1 MLLNSKIDECFH
13 IYKWSFSGGPTT
25 INFPIPKWTFFRRMY
40 SPFRTE
46 IKDPGLDSSQKH
58 QLSLHLQRAFFGYFF
73 GIYIL
78 MLKVEYVFPSNNIL
92 SSLLC
97 ESLIWDGVGSPT
109 LHQIPHPVIGQQWSV
124 GSGRLGSD
132 WSRAPTSAPL
142 IGAASGRTGQDWPPA
157 ARHWSAVTT
166 GMVRP
171 ARRQLS
177 PTHLLVLL
185 SCFPLHLLS
194 FSLLPLLSS
203 SSSPSCSSPPPFFF
217 LSLGNVDRSQSLS
230 ISVWISQP
238 KPIYIYTSN
247 QLMRRTFKTQ
257 ILKGASKSWL
267 V

>member
-109 LHQIPHPVIGQQWSV
+109 L
-124 GSGRLGSD
+124 
-132 WSRAPTSAPL
+132 
-142 IGAASGRTGQDWPPA
+142 PPPDSPP
-157 ARHWSAVTT
+157 RHWSAVVSGQWQAGLWLVESPHFRSSDWCGQWSHWSGLTT
-166 GMVRP
+166 RRSPLVSGDHRDGQTCPPTTFPNPPPRP
-171 ARRQLS
+171 
-177 PTHLLVLL
+177 TLLLPPP
-185 SCFPLHLLS
+185 PLPPP
-194 FSLLPLLSS
+194 LLPLSS
-203 SSSPSCSSPPPFFF
+203 FF
-217 LSLGNVDRSQSLS
+217 L
-230 ISVWISQP
+230 QP
-238 KPIYIYTSN
+238 I
-247 QLMRRTFKTQ
+247 
-257 ILKGASKSWL
+257 
-267 V
+267 